1 MADIFFGKFSEL
13 LSSAEK
19 KEDIKTVS
27 EKSFDLKQ
35 INKKLLYATVVVVV
49 LLAIYL
55 FK

>member
-1 MADIFFGKFSEL
+1 MA
-13 LSSAEK
+13 SSLIGSRVERKEDK

-35 INKKLLYATVVVVV
+35 INKKLLYATVVIVV
-49 LLAIYL
+49 LLAFYL